1 MANYTPQHVANFFL
15 KKAQDESR
23 PIMQLKLIKL
33 VYIAHGWNL
42 ALAGEP
48 LYDEPVQAWKH
59 GPVIASVYHE
69 FKHFGRRPIDQLAE
83 HRNLDTMAADYP
95 EIPKSDAT
103 TLKISN
109 LVWNAYRKFSG
120 EALIEKTHEEGSPWS
135 RTFKPGVRYSVIEDH
150 LIRKHFEERI
160 AAYVKQGRRAERR
173 TSSEAE

>member
-1 MANYTPQHVANFFL
+1 MSNYTPQHVANYFL
-15 KKAQDESR
+15 KRARDENR
-23 PIMQLKLIKL
+23 PITQLKLIKL

-59 GPVIASVYHE
+59 GPVIPSVYHE
-69 FKHFGRRPIDQLAE
+69 FKHFGRRTVDQLAE

-103 TLKISN
+103 TQKILN

-135 RTFKPGVRYSVIEDH
+135 QTFEANVRYSVIQDE

-160 AAYVKQGRRAERR
+160 AAYVEQGRRAKRGAG
-173 TSSEAE
+173 SEAA